1 MDQKEI
7 EPAEKILPVM
17 LPFCS
22 IYMWIPLCEGVSEH
36 ELLPRVLV
44 KFNLQLLKSLFFLLR
59 KKKKKERKKRRKE
72 NPILTTFLFKLKK
85 KKKSQLCFLLLKA
98 WQFSCIALSGSLSFH
113 SASFLITDYSFMDGQ
128 L

>member
-36 ELLPRVLV
+36 ELLPRFIV
-44 KFNLQLLKSLFFLLR
+44 KFKFQLLKIFFFLLR
-59 KKKKKERKKRRKE
+59 KKKERKKERKEEKK
-72 NPILTTFLFKLKK
+72 TLF
-85 KKKSQLCFLLLKA
+85 
-98 WQFSCIALSGSLSFH
+98 
-113 SASFLITDYSFMDGQ
+113 
-128 L
+128 